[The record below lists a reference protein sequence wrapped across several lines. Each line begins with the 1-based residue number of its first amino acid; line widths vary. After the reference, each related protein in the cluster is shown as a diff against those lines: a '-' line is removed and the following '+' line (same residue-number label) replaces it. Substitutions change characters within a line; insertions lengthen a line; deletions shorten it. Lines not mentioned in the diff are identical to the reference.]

1 MYRRLYR
8 FLEIHNILY
17 SLQFGFQENHSIDH
31 ALVSLTEAIR
41 NTLDN
46 KGFGCGIFIGLQKAF
61 DTVNH

>member
-1 MYRRLYR
+1 MYRRLYK

-17 SLQFGFQENHSIDH
+17 SEQFGFEENHSIDH

-46 KGFGCGIFIGLQKAF
+46 KRFGCGIFY
-61 DTVNH
+61 